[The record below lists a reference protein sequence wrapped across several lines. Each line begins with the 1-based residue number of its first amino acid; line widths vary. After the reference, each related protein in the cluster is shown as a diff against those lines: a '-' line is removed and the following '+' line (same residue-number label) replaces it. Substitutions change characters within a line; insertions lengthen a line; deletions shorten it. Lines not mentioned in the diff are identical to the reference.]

1 MPYHDGTGPFGD
13 GRPGRGMGPCGRF
26 GAGARG
32 FGPRR
37 GLRYGRGRGF
47 GFRALGR
54 GRRWLG
60 TPGYQYQEE
69 VYPYTRED
77 MIAQKEDL
85 ERHLQWLNEQIS
97 KEETD

>member
-1 MPYHDGTGPFGD
+1 MPNFDGTGPFGD
-13 GRPGRGMGPCGRF
+13 GRPGRGMGPCGRS

-37 GLRYGRGRGF
+37 GCGQGRGRGF
-47 GFRALGR
+47 GFRASGR

-60 TPGYQYQEE
+60 TPGYQSQED

-77 MIAQKEDL
+77 LIAQKEDL
-85 ERHLQWLNEQIS
+85 ERQLQWLNDQIS